1 MHEHKH
7 FVGTQ
12 SGRRDCLFYASSRSA
27 GELDDEQAAR
37 GPSIWAGVDGSHQGD
52 YTAFVNH
59 LHNVND
65 SCYTTPMTTATIT
78 RADGTSIILPDPGQP
93 NLEFE
98 QPADRARLE
107 RVAAALTANGFQA
120 QVAESAAAARELALA
135 GIPEGAEVHI
145 ALSETMRE
153 LGITAEVDD
162 SGRYESVRT
171 RLRALDRQ
179 TQSREMRKLGAAP
192 DYMLGSAAAVTD
204 GGEIL
209 VASGSGSQLGAYAY
223 AAGKLILVVGHQKL
237 VRDIDEGLRRLRE
250 YSLPREYA
258 RMQGLGHPG
267 SALGKTLMFHQEL
280 SGRTRVILVP
290 ETLGY

>member
-1 MHEHKH
+1 
-7 FVGTQ
+7 
-12 SGRRDCLFYASSRSA
+12 
-27 GELDDEQAAR
+27 
-37 GPSIWAGVDGSHQGD
+37 
-52 YTAFVNH
+52 
-59 LHNVND
+59 
-65 SCYTTPMTTATIT
+65 MTTATIT
-78 RADGTSIILPDPGQP
+78 RADGVNITIDLADPGPP

-107 RVAAALTANGFQA
+107 RVAAALTARGFQA
-120 QVAESAAAARELALA
+120 QVADSAAAARKLALA
-135 GIPEGAEVHI
+135 GIPDGAEVHI

-153 LGITAEVDD
+153 LGITGEIEE

-179 TQSREMRKLGAAP
+179 TQAREMRKLGAAP
-192 DYMLGSAAAVTD
+192 DYMLGSAHAVTD

-223 AAGKLILVVGHQKL
+223 AAGKLILVVGHQKV

-258 RMQGLGHPG
+258 RMQSLGHPG
-267 SALGKTLMFHQEL
+267 SALGKTLILHEER

-290 ETLGY
+290 ETLGH